1 MTELSLGYEPAAIA
15 EEQRVRMI
23 VISDIHATSSGA
35 PLTNVAESTEADP
48 NQNALVAACELL
60 PRVAAGA
67 DAIICPGDMVD
78 RGNTRPMRW
87 VWGKLQELAR
97 ALDAPLVATVGNH
110 DVALTAMGAEKPT
123 SPLRDLDPR
132 FPHPEQ
138 TCLDAYWANDFGIV
152 ASEDW
157 RILTVNSCSHL
168 GFYDTSELEHGRIS
182 RVCMRELPRRLEE
195 IGADRAINVCV
206 VHHHP
211 QEWTEDSDG
220 PTSHM
225 TEGDRL
231 IELLEA
237 RPERWMMIH
246 GHMHHPRLDYIGY
259 GSGGTVRLASGS
271 IGVNLLS
278 ESGVQVRNQMHVV
291 DFDLGARD
299 LGLMVAG
306 EVRSYDWEPGQ
317 GWLEPGPHSGLARR
331 EAFGYRRDGIE
342 LAAWLQEISRERDQR
357 SWSWGEVI
365 ELEPRC
371 RYLAG
376 IDRRAFHVGVRGLE
390 GGVVEEREEVTFQW

>member
-1 MTELSLGYEPAAIA
+1 MNGSALEFEPAEVA
-15 EEQRVRMI
+15 EDHRVRMI
-23 VISDIHATSSGA
+23 VVSDIHATSSGE
-35 PLTNVAESTEADP
+35 PLTNVAESTSNDAS
-48 NQNALVAACELL
+48 QNALVAACELL
-60 PRVAAGA
+60 PQVAAGA
-67 DAIICPGDMVD
+67 DAVICPGDLVNK
-78 RGNTRPMRW
+78 GITTPMPW
-87 VWGKLQELAR
+87 VWGKLQDLAN
-97 ALDAPLVATVGNH
+97 ALDAPLIATVGNH
-110 DVALTAMGAEKPT
+110 DVALEAMGAEKPT

-132 FPHPEQ
+132 FPHGEQ
-138 TCLDAYWANDFGIV
+138 DCVDAYWANDFGIV
-152 ASEDW
+152 AGKNW
-157 RILTVNSCSHL
+157 RVLTVNSCSHL
-168 GFYDTSELEHGRIS
+168 GFYDTSELKHGRLS
-182 RVCMRELPRRLEE
+182 RVSMRELPKRLDEV
-195 IGADRAINVCV
+195 GTSKALNVCV

-237 RPERWMMIH
+237 RSERWMMIH

-306 EVRSYDWEPGQ
+306 EVRSYDWEPGE
-317 GWLEPGPHSGLARR
+317 GWLEPGPRSGLSRR
-331 EAFGYRRDGIE
+331 EPFGYRRDGIE
-342 LAAWLQEISRERDQR
+342 LAAWLHGVARERDQR
-357 SWSWGEVI
+357 TWTWGEIVV
-365 ELEPRC
+365 LEPRC

-376 IDRRAFHVGVRGLE
+376 IDRRTFYKGIRRLK
-390 GGVVEEREEVTFQW
+390 GGVVEEREEVTFEW